1 MFSKC
6 VTSWLALITILALSV
21 SCSKDQGPE
30 GPTAGPSPEAAGP
43 TWTPTGNEGNITGV
57 VSFTGEAPKPRR
69 IQMDSDPVCA
79 QKNPNAT
86 AEDVIVN
93 DGKLQNVFVYVKGG
107 PLEGKTFAVPETEVV
122 LDQVGCQ
129 YVPHVLGI
137 MARQKLKIISSD
149 PTSHNIHPTPKNNPE
164 WNETQPPGAGP
175 IERTFNRPEVMI
187 PVKCNQHAWMKAY
200 IGVLSHPF
208 YAVTGKDGSY
218 TIKGLPPGEYEVE
231 AYHEKYGAKTMKV
244 TVAEKADAKADF
256 SFDAAAAFIP
266 SKTLKVQPALILP

>member
-1 MFSKC
+1 MFSKR
-6 VTSWLALITILALSV
+6 VMSWLALIAILALSV

-30 GPTAGPSPEAAGP
+30 SPKEGPSPEAAGP
-43 TWTPTGNEGNITGV
+43 SWTPTGNEGNITGV
-57 VSFTGEAPKPRR
+57 VSFTGEAPKPRK

-79 QKNPNAT
+79 QKNPNA
-86 AEDVIVN
+86 ASEDVIVN

-107 PLEGKTFAVPETEVV
+107 PIEGKTFKVPETEVV
-122 LDQVGCQ
+122 LDQAGCQ

-175 IERTFNRPEVMI
+175 IEKTFNRPEVMI

-231 AYHEKYGAKTMKV
+231 AYHEKYGAKTLKV

-256 SFDAAAAFIP
+256 SFDAAAAFVP

>member
-1 MFSKC
+1 MFSKRV
-6 VTSWLALITILALSV
+6 VTWLALIGILALSV
-21 SCSKDQGPE
+21 SCSKDQGSE
-30 GPTAGPSPEAAGP
+30 GPTGGPSPEAAGP
-43 TWTPTGNEGNITGV
+43 TWTPTGDEGNITGV
-57 VSFTGEAPKPRR
+57 VSFTGEAPKPRK

-86 AEDVIVN
+86 SEDVIVN

-107 PLEGKTFAVPETEVV
+107 PIEGKTFKVPETEVV
-122 LDQVGCQ
+122 LDQIGCQ

-137 MARQKLKIISSD
+137 MARQKLKIVSSD
-149 PTSHNIHPTPKNNPE
+149 PTSHNVHPTPKNNPE

-175 IERTFNRPEVMI
+175 IEKTFNRPEVMI

-231 AYHEKYGAKTMKV
+231 AYHEKYGAKTLKV
-244 TVAEKADAKADF
+244 TVAEKADARADF
-256 SFDAAAAFIP
+256 SFDAAAAFVP
-266 SKTLKVQPALILP
+266 SRTLKVQPALILP